1 VLNVA
6 GPNDGS
12 HCYSKTRKK
21 LTSALL
27 VTLQKHLELVII

>member
-12 HCYSKTRKK
+12 HLLLLRAKK
-21 LTSALL
+21 SSGEAFGLADPTGSARNP
-27 VTLQKHLELVII
+27 